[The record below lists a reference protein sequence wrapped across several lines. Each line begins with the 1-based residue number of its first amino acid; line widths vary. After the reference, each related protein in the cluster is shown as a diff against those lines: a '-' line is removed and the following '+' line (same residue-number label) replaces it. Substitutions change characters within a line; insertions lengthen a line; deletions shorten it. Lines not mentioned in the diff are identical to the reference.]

1 MVSRI
6 RRWLYCQICVSIDYS
21 ICLISFRQL
30 SSRWASLG
38 SDMFHVLHGLLNANI
53 FYQNLHFPFHSIPWR
68 QYFWPENQTLK
79 SSLVLPSHISSD
91 FFPLGHVL
99 STYTEWKSISLKKI
113 KITLELNNTYFSV
126 ICKNSWAQTINFF
139 SWSKQLFNVTGHCE
153 L

>member
-6 RRWLYCQICVSIDYS
+6 QRWLYCQICVSIDYS

-38 SDMFHVLHGLLNANI
+38 SDMFHILHGLLNANI
-53 FYQNLHFPFHSIPWR
+53 FYQKLHFPFHSIPWR
-68 QYFWPENQTLK
+68 QYFWPKNQPLK

-126 ICKNSWAQTINFF
+126 ICKNSWAQTIIFF